1 MRDLVAVT
9 YRRQSD
15 QHRPHDAE
23 QWTYCE
29 LTRVPCIHELVD
41 LGKDGT
47 WRVLQVLHGPES
59 RATIWIE
66 RADVTDPWSPAR

>member
-66 RADVTDPWSPAR
+66 RR